1 MNDSSLADH
10 AHSHG
15 SKQGLPQS
23 ASGHAGHG
31 GLAALALGA
40 LGVVYGDIGTSPLYA
55 FREALEGHHLE
66 PNKTTVYG
74 ACSLVFWA
82 LIIIITIKY
91 LFLVMRADNQGEGG
105 ILALTA
111 LISPLKGYRPGK
123 VRSTLLLLGL
133 FGCALLYGD
142 AVLTPAV
149 SVLSAVEGFNVASP
163 VFEQWVLPIAI
174 IILILLFTAQRR
186 GTGAIARI
194 FGPIMVVWFSVLAV
208 LGLRQILHEP
218 QILQAINPIY
228 GIRYFAT
235 NGLKGFL
242 SLGSIFLV
250 VTGGEALYADM
261 GHFGRKPIAFG
272 WFVMVLPCLLLNY
285 FGQGALLLDDPEA
298 IRNPLFLMGPSWSIY
313 PLAIL
318 ATAATVIASQALIS
332 GAYSLTAQA
341 VQLDYLPRI
350 QIQHTSASHS
360 GQIYVPI
367 VNWLLMAGCIMA
379 VLLFRSSKNLAAAYG
394 IAVTSTMAITT
405 VLFTAMAIERW
416 RWSKG
421 KAFAVCIPL
430 LVVDLAFFGANIV
443 KIPHGGWFTLLIA
456 GTQFFLMW
464 TWRKGRALVAMRLKR
479 GEKPI
484 QEYIAELDRLGVARL
499 PGTAV
504 FLFKDEGV
512 APPALISTIE
522 HFGAVHKTAVMLS
535 IHSADQPTVEPEDR
549 SVVTALGYGMF
560 QVELTFG
567 FMDTVD
573 VVGALASITHCN
585 LNLDESSTTYF
596 IGRETVVVT
605 DLEGMP
611 LWQERIFDFQ
621 NRTAASAAR
630 FFNLPSNQVFEVGTQ
645 VKI

>member
-1 MNDSSLADH
+1 M
-10 AHSHG
+10 
-15 SKQGLPQS
+15 
-23 ASGHAGHG
+23 
-31 GLAALALGA
+31 AALALGA

-82 LIIIITIKY
+82 LIIIITVKY

-149 SVLSAVEGFNVASP
+149 SVLSAVEGFKVASP
-163 VFEQWVLPIAI
+163 VFEHWVLPIAI
-174 IILILLFTAQRR
+174 IILIILFTVQRR

-194 FGPIMVVWFSVLAV
+194 FGPIMVVWFTVLAV

-218 QILQAINPIY
+218 QILQAVNPIY
-228 GIRYFAT
+228 GIRYFST
-235 NGLKGFL
+235 NGLKGFW

-350 QIQHTSASHS
+350 QIQHTSATHS

-367 VNWLLMAGCIMA
+367 VNWLIMAGCIFA

-405 VLFTAMAIERW
+405 VLLAAMAIERW
-416 RWSKG
+416 RWSRA
-421 KAFAVCIPL
+421 KAFAVCVPL
-430 LVVDLAFFGANIV
+430 LVVDVAFFSANIV

-484 QEYIAELDRLGVARL
+484 QTYIAELQRLEVARL

-522 HFGAVHKTAVMLS
+522 HFGALHETAVMLS
-535 IHSADQPTVEPEDR
+535 IHSADQPTVEAEDR

-573 VVGALASITHCN
+573 VGGTLTSMTHPD
-585 LNLDESSTTYF
+585 LNFDESSTTYF

-630 FFNLPSNQVFEVGTQ
+630 FFNLPSKQVFEVGTQ